1 MIKQGRECIR
11 EQSGLVVRRIL
22 FGALLFA
29 VMLGCQTVEP
39 DYDKPA
45 RIIDVDDASRSA
57 LQQAVDAAIGTN
69 VTLADNAL
77 TDTSLLTLENRPPRS
92 MTNPNPQGRIMEIP
106 IQFQLIKNGND
117 CILIDQRDR
126 SRQVLSGTSCEIE

>member
-1 MIKQGRECIR
+1 MD
-11 EQSGLVVRRIL
+11 RIL
-22 FGALLFA
+22 SGAMIIS
-29 VMLGCQTVEP
+29 VVLGCQAVEP
-39 DYDKPA
+39 SYDKPA

-57 LQQAVDAAIGTN
+57 LQQAVNTAIGTN

-92 MTNPNPQGRIMEIP
+92 IANLNPQGHIMKMP
-106 IQFQLIKNGND
+106 LQFRLVKNGND

-126 SRQVLSGTSCEIE
+126 SRQVLSGTRCELELESE

>member
-1 MIKQGRECIR
+1 MIRVATGT
-11 EQSGLVVRRIL
+11 IL
-22 FGALLFA
+22 FV

-45 RIIDVDDASRSA
+45 RIINVDDASRSA
-57 LQQAVDAAIGTN
+57 LQNAVNTAIGTN

-92 MTNPNPQGRIMEIP
+92 MTNPNPQGRIMEMP

-117 CILIDQRDR
+117 CILINQRDR
-126 SRQVLSGTSCEIE
+126 SRQVLSGTSCEAE

>member
-1 MIKQGRECIR
+1 VIR
-11 EQSGLVVRRIL
+11 VATGTIL
-22 FGALLFA
+22 FV

-45 RIIDVDDASRSA
+45 RIINVDDASRSA
-57 LQQAVDAAIGTN
+57 LQNAVNTAIGTN

-92 MTNPNPQGRIMEIP
+92 ITNPNPQGRIMEMP

-117 CILIDQRDR
+117 CILINQRDR
-126 SRQVLSGTSCEIE
+126 SRQVLSGTSCEAE

>member
-1 MIKQGRECIR
+1 VIR
-11 EQSGLVVRRIL
+11 VATGTIL
-22 FGALLFA
+22 FV

-45 RIIDVDDASRSA
+45 RIINVDDASRSA
-57 LQQAVDAAIGTN
+57 LQNAVNTAIGTN

-92 MTNPNPQGRIMEIP
+92 MTNPNPQGRIMEMP

-117 CILIDQRDR
+117 CILINQRDR
-126 SRQVLSGTSCEIE
+126 SRQVLSGTSCEAE

>member
-1 MIKQGRECIR
+1 
-11 EQSGLVVRRIL
+11 
-22 FGALLFA
+22 
-29 VMLGCQTVEP
+29 MLGCQTVEP

-45 RIIDVDDASRSA
+45 RIINVDDASRSA
-57 LQQAVDAAIGTN
+57 LQNAVNTAIGTN

-92 MTNPNPQGRIMEIP
+92 MTNPNPQGRIMEMP

-117 CILIDQRDR
+117 CILINQRDR
-126 SRQVLSGTSCEIE
+126 SRQVLSGTSCEAE

>member
-1 MIKQGRECIR
+1 VIR
-11 EQSGLVVRRIL
+11 VATGTIL
-22 FGALLFA
+22 FV

-45 RIIDVDDASRSA
+45 HIIDVDDASRSA
-57 LQQAVDAAIGTN
+57 LQQAVNAAIGTN

-77 TDTSLLTLENRPPRS
+77 TDTSLLTLENRPPRT
-92 MTNPNPQGRIMEIP
+92 MENPNPQGRIMEIP

-126 SRQVLSGTSCEIE
+126 SRQVLSGTSCETE